1 MNHAKTHIS
10 LALIALLATGCAGYG
25 GSTAKAPTS
34 EADYKASLAEA
45 KLSLKA
51 AHESKNVWRD
61 SGKILKKAEEAAK
74 SGDFS
79 TANKLAL
86 KAKRQGDLAV
96 AQAAKQNGA
105 GPL

>member
-10 LALIALLATGCAGYG
+10 LALIALLATGCAGYSE
-25 GSTAKAPTS
+25 STAQAGAS
-34 EADYKASLAEA
+34 EADYLASLSEA

-51 AHESKNVWRD
+51 AHDSKNVWRD

-96 AQAAKQNGA
+96 AQAAEQKAA
-105 GPL
+105 GPQ